1 MKVLLK
7 AWFTCLT
14 SSIFWWKIWLLTA
27 GRRSIEIANSSPQD
41 EAMAEAAKKSIL
53 SDVTVKEAMRMQ
65 VFSSAADLSISHGI
79 RQLIKYK
86 INAFLVSGEN
96 GSPVGVVSKTDIMG
110 AYYAGLP
117 IESPL
122 GDIMVS
128 PPIYCNPADS
138 LESALDTMRSHRIY
152 RLYARSESEDKVVG
166 ALAYPD
172 IVGLLYGYCR
182 SCDRSVMNR
191 KKAIHEN
198 SDEISIKVKDI
209 MTGPVVWFCDQDDL
223 FKIMEGI
230 SEHRCGAVLI
240 RDSEGVPMSVISKTD
255 LILAYARGIPA
266 ETHARS
272 ILSSSRVLS
281 CEETTFLEDAI
292 RKMILSDLQ
301 RLFVWAELTENIIGV
316 ISLSDAARIRS
327 GSCHACISSRIRVE

>member
-1 MKVLLK
+1 MVE
-7 AWFTCLT
+7 TT
-14 SSIFWWKIWLLTA
+14 
-27 GRRSIEIANSSPQD
+27 
-41 EAMAEAAKKSIL
+41 KKSIL
-53 SDVTVKEAMRMQ
+53 SDVTVKEAMRVQ
-65 VFSSAADLSISHGI
+65 VFSSTAASPISHGI

-86 INAFLVSGEN
+86 INAFLVTAEDS
-96 GSPVGVVSKTDIMG
+96 SPVGVVSKTDIMG
-110 AYYAGLP
+110 AYYAELP

-122 GDIMVS
+122 GHIMVS
-128 PPIYCNPADS
+128 PPIYCNPRDS
-138 LESALDTMRSHRIY
+138 LESALDTMRPHRIY
-152 RLYARSESEDKVVG
+152 RLYVRSESENKVVG

-191 KKAIHEN
+191 KRALHEN
-198 SDEISIKVKDI
+198 PDEMRIRVKDI
-209 MTGPVVWFCDQDDL
+209 MTGPVVWFYDQDDL

-240 RDSEGVPMSVISKTD
+240 KDREGIPISVISKTD
-255 LILAYARGIPA
+255 LVLAYTRGIPS
-266 ETHARS
+266 ETPARS

-281 CEETTFLEDAI
+281 CEESTFLEDAI

-301 RLFVWAELTENIIGV
+301 RLFVWAEVTENIIGV

>member
-1 MKVLLK
+1 M
-7 AWFTCLT
+7 
-14 SSIFWWKIWLLTA
+14 
-27 GRRSIEIANSSPQD
+27 D
-41 EAMAEAAKKSIL
+41 EATQKSVL
-53 SDVTVKEAMRMQ
+53 SDATVKEAMRVQ
-65 VFSSAADLSISHGI
+65 VLSLSAASPINHGI

-86 INAFLVSGEN
+86 SNAFLVNGE
-96 GSPVGVVSKTDIMG
+96 GGAPVGVVSKTDIIG

-128 PPIYCNPADS
+128 PPMFCSPGDS
-138 LESALDTMRSHRIY
+138 LESALDTMRSQRIY
-152 RLYARSESEDKVVG
+152 RLYVRNEASNEVVG

-191 KKAIHEN
+191 KKNRAEDP
-198 SDEISIKVKDI
+198 DEMRIRVKDV
-209 MTGPVVWFCDQDDL
+209 MTESVVWSHDDDNL
-223 FKIMEGI
+223 SQIMEEL

-240 RDSEGVPMSVISKTD
+240 RNRSRRPISVISKTD
-255 LILAYARGIPA
+255 LILAYARGIQSEAPA
-266 ETHARS
+266 RNVLA
-272 ILSSSRVLS
+272 SSRVIS
-281 CEETTFLEDAI
+281 CQDSTFLEDAI

-301 RLFVWAELTENIIGV
+301 RLFAWSEIPENIVGV
-316 ISLSDAARIRS
+316 ISLSDAARVRS